1 MFKHAKDRFPHNTP
15 GTKEAYYS
23 RMIFERFYPLQS
35 CLETIPGGPSVACS
49 TAKAIEWDEEWK
61 AAHAAGSMLDQ
72 SGRAVKGVHDDHKQA
87 W

>member
-1 MFKHAKDRFPHNTP
+1 VDTPRPSPRTSRTRRVPHP
-15 GTKEAYYS
+15 VLIGHSAARS
-23 RMIFERFYPLQS
+23 Q
-35 CLETIPGGPSVACS
+35 
-49 TAKAIEWDEEWK
+49 AIEWDEEWK